1 VTVHGSVVEIM
12 LLGEQINGGGKGGRW
27 CYGLHFCCCRDFLL
41 SFLLFVWMAEDQ
53 KFGCPLLRRNFGCIC
68 ADAEE
73 YIIIIYFLNGP
84 GASRRK
90 GKRWWYL

>member
-1 VTVHGSVVEIM
+1 MEEEKVDGGAMDCIFVAVVISFF
-12 LLGEQINGGGKGGRW
+12 L
-27 CYGLHFCCCRDFLL
+27 FC
-41 SFLLFVWMAEDQ
+41 LFVWMAEDQ